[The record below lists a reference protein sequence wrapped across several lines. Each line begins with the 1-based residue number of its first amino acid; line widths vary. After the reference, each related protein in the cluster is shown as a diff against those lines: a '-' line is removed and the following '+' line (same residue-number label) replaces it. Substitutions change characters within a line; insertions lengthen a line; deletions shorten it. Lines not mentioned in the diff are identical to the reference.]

1 MILSTPRPISSGDTR
16 NGSDN
21 RACPSPD
28 VRRSTPPSS
37 SSPPARI
44 RGQFLILATPR
55 PSQAI
60 GHCPWKPWMNAA
72 GVPVSESG
80 DDCPREIL
88 VTSSS
93 GRLRPTGWREWLG
106 SRTPKGDASWR
117 VIPSSSAVSANRY
130 PSVRIESGHASKFGN
145 CSRTPF
151 LPFPDPVSS
160 PSVST
165 KRWRSA
171 SSMKI
176 SSRRS
181 PRFMT

>member
-1 MILSTPRPISSGDTR
+1 MPRMVHIEFEGPPYPVIGCLSWVGLTSETGVSPHKGSTR
-16 NGSDN
+16 IRGQ
-21 RACPSPD
+21 
-28 VRRSTPPSS
+28 
-37 SSPPARI
+37 I

-106 SRTPKGDASWR
+106 SRTPKGDAAWR
-117 VIPSSSAVSANRY
+117 VIPSSSAVSANRCPPTRIKSGP
-130 PSVRIESGHASKFGN
+130 PSKTRKS
-145 CSRTPF
+145 
-151 LPFPDPVSS
+151 FPDPFAGPLRLSAFLCGSS
-160 PSVST
+160 PRVF
-165 KRWRSA
+165 RLN
-171 SSMKI
+171 
-176 SSRRS
+176 RRC
-181 PRFMT
+181 P